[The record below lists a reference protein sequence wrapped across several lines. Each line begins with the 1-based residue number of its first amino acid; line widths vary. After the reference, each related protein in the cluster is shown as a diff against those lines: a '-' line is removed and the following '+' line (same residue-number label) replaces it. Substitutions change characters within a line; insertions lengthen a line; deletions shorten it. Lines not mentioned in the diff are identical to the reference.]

1 MTGTERWRPELRGT
15 GHGTPVL
22 LLNPLGMDRRCWSPV
37 TAHWADRSL
46 LTCDFPGHGRSPVVD
61 PGTTIA
67 DLAADLAAALT
78 DVLDRTRTPR
88 VHVVGMSLG
97 GLVAQRLA
105 ATRADL
111 VDHLVLVNTVAT
123 YPPAQQEQWT
133 ERAAVA
139 RAEGLAPLIDPTL
152 RNFFTPDFL
161 RDEPAVADLVRAML
175 SDTTGEG
182 YAVMCEAL
190 RDADTTGLV
199 GEITAPTL
207 VVCGRQDAPPFVAAA
222 PWLTESIAG
231 ARLHWIEQAQHAA
244 ALQHPQAFATVVGD
258 FLG

>member
-1 MTGTERWRPELRGT
+1 
-15 GHGTPVL
+15 
-22 LLNPLGMDRRCWSPV
+22 MDRRCWSPV
-37 TAHWADRSL
+37 TAHWAGRSL
-46 LTCDFPGHGRSPVVD
+46 LTCDFPGHGRSPMVE

-67 DLAADLAAALT
+67 DLAAALA
-78 DVLDRTRTPR
+78 DVLDRTGTPR

-97 GLVAQRLA
+97 GLVAQHLA
-105 ATRADL
+105 AARPDL
-111 VDHLVLVNTVAT
+111 VDHLVLVNTVAR
-123 YPPAQQEQWT
+123 YPSAQQWV

-139 RAEGLAPLIDPTL
+139 RTDGLAPLVDPTL

-161 RDEPAVADLVRAML
+161 CDEPPVADLVRTML
-175 SDTTGEG
+175 TDTSAEG

-190 RDADTTGLV
+190 RDADTTLLV

-222 PWLTESIAG
+222 PWLAESIAG
-231 ARLHWIEQAQHAA
+231 ARLHWIERAQHAA